1 MKESM
6 QAFIELVSK
15 DEELKATIE
24 SIAGNDEKK
33 ETLTEESKQ
42 QIIALAKE
50 HGIELSS
57 EDFVFNKDE
66 LSDEELAVISG
77 GSGGCGC
84 AGSGYGQGKRESDSS
99 IDFYCACVLMGVGM
113 DGAVPAGSYCFCTF
127 AGGGADDEFY
137 IQ

>member
-15 DEELKATIE
+15 DEELRASVEEITG
-24 SIAGNDEKK
+24 SDEKQ
-33 ETLTEESKQ
+33 ETLSDESKQ

-57 EDFVFNKDE
+57 EDFEFNKED
-66 LSDEELAVISG
+66 LTDEELAVISG

-84 AGSGYGQGKRESDSS
+84 AGSGYGQGTREGDSS

-113 DGAVPAGSYCFCTF
+113 DGAAPAGSYCFCTF
-127 AGGGADDEFY
+127 VGGGADDDFY
-137 IQ
+137 FQ